1 MKTVKLQ
8 QQKLP
13 LFLPHGWVSEVAKV
27 LGVCRAT
34 ISRNV
39 KRGNGLMYDRIV
51 KTAAEKYGKKVI
63 NN

>member
-8 QQKLP
+8 QQKLS

-39 KRGNGLMYDRIV
+39 QRGN
-51 KTAAEKYGKKVI
+51 KYGLLLVFLYLCGVVSRFLTI
-63 NN
+63 